1 MSPGRHLLLDER
13 GVALPLAMIV
23 LVALTMMVLASL
35 TLAGVEPQISQNLT
49 DTARAG
55 TLLGLGKLALGDKPE
70 HHQLLTQALRSHPT
84 SG

>member
-35 TLAGVEPQISQNLT
+35 TRAGV
-49 DTARAG
+49 
-55 TLLGLGKLALGDKPE
+55 
-70 HHQLLTQALRSHPT
+70 
-84 SG
+84 